1 MTLSYI
7 ETKTLKDFV
16 LARPKEDIRIKL
28 NRELK
33 RRHTKE
39 QEFYA
44 GVMEHGKGMPYTSD
58 QWFDFHSKI
67 PDKLLREDP
76 DLMNKLSPR
85 QRESLPPL

>member
-1 MTLSYI
+1 MTLSYN
-7 ETKTLKDFV
+7 ETKEFIDFV
-16 LARPKEDIRIKL
+16 LVHPMVNIRKRL
-28 NRELK
+28 NTQLK
-33 RRHTKE
+33 RRRLKE

-67 PDKLLREDP
+67 PDKLLRDDP

-85 QRESLPPL
+85 QREDLPPL